1 MGEGNKNGNKSGN
14 KSDIREEIERLRE
27 VLAALD
33 LGVEAANAALD
44 RLQAK
49 VEPEQQQRRGDET
62 DEIKKGSKVKI
73 LSRNK
78 EVWTTGQYVGQV
90 AKVLRITPRCVWLKI
105 PGRVDEL
112 RRNKEFV
119 KLVKPNH

>member
-73 LSRNK
+73 LSQNK

-119 KLVKPNH
+119 KLVKPN

>member
-119 KLVKPNH
+119 KLVKPN

>member
-90 AKVLRITPRCVWLKI
+90 AKVLRVTPQCVWLKI
-105 PGRVDEL
+105 PGRLNEL
-112 RRNKEFV
+112 RHNKEFV
-119 KLVKPNH
+119 KLIK